1 MKTSNKGQTTGQK
14 FGFQKQLWKFTAIA
28 LNKIIKELN
37 QRNRRRRLRSYGLVN
52 LVGLS
57 KIYSCWFIPDFTRNH
72 VISYTNESR
81 RFLTL
86 ITIVAFK
93 SRSINTQTL
102 IVPVCKPSLACCVIL
117 ARIFLTSI
125 LRKERKREFG
135 RLKNS
140 SRVFVVRTCSGV
152 RMSHACSSI
161 FWAMFWTFLDSTRPP
176 SWSSSV
182 LLICCSRVLLLRSFH
197 ARLLVIY
204 ADVRVTFIPVARG
217 LFKLVG
223 EVGIPL
229 DFVSELSRTK
239 SITFPS

>member
-1 MKTSNKGQTTGQK
+1 MKTCNKGQTTGQK

-102 IVPVCKPSLACCVIL
+102 IVPVLQGFSLQA
-117 ARIFLTSI
+117 FLG
-125 LRKERKREFG
+125 RKGKEKF
-135 RLKNS
+135 K
-140 SRVFVVRTCSGV
+140 
-152 RMSHACSSI
+152 M
-161 FWAMFWTFLDSTRPP
+161 MFWQANKFFPCVCRPHLQWCAYVSCMQFHFLGYVLDVSWFHP
-176 SWSSSV
+176 SALVV
-182 LLICCSRVLLLRSFH
+182 LECTLNLLFASAFVALFPRKVVGDIRGCSRYIYSRCE
-197 ARLLVIY
+197 RVI
-204 ADVRVTFIPVARG
+204 
-217 LFKLVG
+217 
-223 EVGIPL
+223 
-229 DFVSELSRTK
+229 
-239 SITFPS
+239 

>member
-1 MKTSNKGQTTGQK
+1 MRNLLLINTSCFFNKTHARISACSLAESASIYPKQCRKLKSNWLTGKLRKDNETKWLTGTEKATMFLFRVSRRMPKIKTSNKGQTTGQK

-86 ITIVAFK
+86 ITVVAFK

-125 LRKERKREFG
+125 LRKERKRE
-135 RLKNS
+135 
-140 SRVFVVRTCSGV
+140 
-152 RMSHACSSI
+152 I
-161 FWAMFWTFLDSTRPP
+161 
-176 SWSSSV
+176 
-182 LLICCSRVLLLRSFH
+182 
-197 ARLLVIY
+197 
-204 ADVRVTFIPVARG
+204 
-217 LFKLVG
+217 
-223 EVGIPL
+223 
-229 DFVSELSRTK
+229 
-239 SITFPS
+239 